1 MTRFQTPRTMVTLLL
16 FLCGLFAS
24 VQPVHAQSSPPDPAA
39 VEKLRRSLDYVAG
52 LERFSLDAQT
62 TLEAVMLTGQKI
74 QYANAV
80 QLTVKRPNKLLAVR
94 SGELVDQAFYYD
106 GNSLTLSNPSDG
118 VYATVAAPGTLDA
131 ALDFAR
137 DTLDIVAPAGDL
149 LYQDAFDIL
158 MQGVQSG
165 FVVGTSWFAGTP
177 CDHLAF
183 SAPGTDWQ
191 IWIQQGDQPL
201 PRKMVITS
209 RDVISAPQFTVEI
222 SDWDLAP
229 AVDDST
235 FHFTPPE
242 GSMAIE
248 FADVQ
253 GQGK

>member
-1 MTRFQTPRTMVTLLL
+1 MTRFRSPQAIAVLILM
-16 FLCGLFAS
+16 LCGFLAS
-24 VQPVHAQSSPPDPAA
+24 LPAVYAQTSPPDPAA
-39 VEKLRRSLDYVAG
+39 VEKQRRSLDYVAG
-52 LERFSLDAQT
+52 LEQFSLDAQT

-80 QLTVKRPNKLLAVR
+80 QLTVKRPNKMLAVR

-106 GNSLTLSNPSDG
+106 GSSLTLSNPSDG

-149 LYQDAFDIL
+149 IYQDAFDIL

-165 FVVGTSWFAGTP
+165 FVVGTSYFAGTP

-191 IWIQQGDQPL
+191 IWIQRGDQPL

-222 SDWDLAP
+222 SDWNLTP
-229 AVDDST
+229 EVDDNT
-235 FHFTPPE
+235 FRFTPTE
-242 GSMAIE
+242 DSKAIE
-248 FADVQ
+248 FAEAQ

>member
-1 MTRFQTPRTMVTLLL
+1 MLIP
-16 FLCGLFAS
+16 FLCVSFAS
-24 VQPVHAQSSPPDPAA
+24 LPVAYAQPSPPDPAA

-52 LERFSLDAQT
+52 LEKFSLDAQT
-62 TLEAVMLTGQKI
+62 LLEAVMLTGQKI

-80 QLTVKRPNKLLAVR
+80 QLTVQRPNKLLAVR

-106 GNSLTLSNPSDG
+106 GASLTLSNPSDG
-118 VYATVAAPGTLDA
+118 VYATVAAPGTLDSM
-131 ALDFAR
+131 LDFAR
-137 DTLDIVAPAGDL
+137 EKLDIVAPAGDL
-149 LYQDAFDIL
+149 IVQNAFDIL
-158 MQGVQSG
+158 MQDVQSG
-165 FVVGTSWFAGTP
+165 FVVGTSYFAGTP

-222 SDWDLAP
+222 SDWNLAP

-235 FHFTPPE
+235 FRFTPPE
-242 GSMAIE
+242 GSMAIG
-248 FADVQ
+248 FAEVE
-253 GQGK
+253 GQDQ

>member
-1 MTRFQTPRTMVTLLL
+1 
-16 FLCGLFAS
+16 
-24 VQPVHAQSSPPDPAA
+24 
-39 VEKLRRSLDYVAG
+39 
-52 LERFSLDAQT
+52 
-62 TLEAVMLTGQKI
+62 
-74 QYANAV
+74 
-80 QLTVKRPNKLLAVR
+80 
-94 SGELVDQAFYYD
+94 
-106 GNSLTLSNPSDG
+106 LTLSNPSDG

-149 LYQDAFDIL
+149 IYPDAFDIL
-158 MQGVQSG
+158 MEGVQSG
-165 FVVGTSWFAGTP
+165 FVVGTSYFAGTP

-209 RDVISAPQFTVEI
+209 RDVISAPQYTVEI
-222 SDWDLAP
+222 SDWNPAP
-229 AVDDST
+229 KVDDRI

-248 FADVQ
+248 FAEVQ